1 MAVSRRVPKCS
12 ACASRRRWRPA
23 ATRPILAHR
32 QGIGTLNRHVIVT
45 RLTATTDISV
55 SAACLR
61 SVLKPAA
68 VTLRDLRTTRL
79 AALTQ
84 SADRRLVA
92 SSFGFTYR
100 APLHYLADGADSAR
114 LAELAENL

>member
-1 MAVSRRVPKCS
+1 MGTLRLGRRPRPVPLDPHTAAALG
-12 ACASRRRWRPA
+12 AC
-23 ATRPILAHR
+23 LAHSESL
-32 QGIGTLNRHVIVT
+32 GTLNRHVIVT

-55 SAACLR
+55 SATYLR

-68 VTLRDLRTTRL
+68 VTLRDLRSTRL
-79 AALTQ
+79 AALTR
-84 SADRRLVA
+84 STDPRLVA

-100 APLHYLADGADSAR
+100 VPLHYLADGVDSAR